1 MTRTE
6 QYLEE
11 AQSFLD
17 KGHFTEAEKERLSV
31 LRDRALIELQAKQL
45 KQAEAQTL
53 YLEEW
58 VIKAGGMV

>member
-17 KGHFTEAEKERLSV
+17 KGHFTEAEKERLAV
-31 LRDRALIELQAKQL
+31 LRDLAQIEALNRQADS
-45 KQAEAQTL
+45 
-53 YLEEW
+53 LEEL
-58 VIKAGGMV
+58 VYQQGGAR

>member
-31 LRDRALIELQAKQL
+31 LRDLAQIEALNRQADGLEELM
-45 KQAEAQTL
+45 
-53 YLEEW
+53 YLEQS
-58 VIKAGGMV
+58 KAEGRS